1 MVTGGRRTIVQWTIV
16 LHRPKWNG
24 EIKNADIKQIY
35 GCTSYFYMCG
45 YI

>member
-1 MVTGGRRTIVQWTIV
+1 MDDCSAPTEMEWRD
-16 LHRPKWNG
+16 
-24 EIKNADIKQIY
+24 KNADIKQIY